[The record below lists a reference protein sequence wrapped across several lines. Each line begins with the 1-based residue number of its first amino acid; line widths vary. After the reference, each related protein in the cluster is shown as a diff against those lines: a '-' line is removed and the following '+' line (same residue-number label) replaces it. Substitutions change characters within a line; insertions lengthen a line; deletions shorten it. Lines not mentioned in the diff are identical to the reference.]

1 MEWRDDGLIIGVKK
15 YGETSVIVE
24 AMTRLHGRHLGLVKG
39 GRSRRMQPFL
49 QAGNNAEL
57 VWRARL
63 DEHLGSF
70 AVEPT
75 QLRTGRLMANA
86 EALHAMGLTAALLR
100 LIAEREPHPELYDT
114 AMLIADHIEDE
125 RLPAMLVRLEM
136 EILAETGF
144 GLDLSRCAATG
155 DAENLAYV
163 SPKSG
168 RAVSQ
173 AAGEPY
179 RGRLLP
185 LPAFLLRNIAQQ
197 NPLPGDI
204 RDGFR
209 LTEFFLMRDVFGP
222 RGQGLP
228 PARNAYLAE
237 LAKRS
242 GWSV

>member
-24 AMTRLHGRHLGLVKG
+24 AMTRGHGRHLGLVKG

-75 QLRTGRLMANA
+75 RLRTALLMANA
-86 EALHAMGLTAALLR
+86 EALHALGLAAALLR
-100 LIAEREPHPELYDT
+100 LIAERDPHPELYDT

-125 RLPAMLVRLEM
+125 QLPALLVRLEI
-136 EILAETGF
+136 EILAESGF

-155 DAENLAYV
+155 DTENLAYV

-168 RAVSQ
+168 RAVSL

-179 RGRLLP
+179 QSRLLP
-185 LPAFLLRNIAQQ
+185 LPAFLLGDIARQ
-197 NPLPGDI
+197 NPPPGDI
-204 RDGFR
+204 RDGFK

-242 GWSV
+242 GWSI